1 MELFNLC
8 LVIFFGRVLDM
19 SLCTI
24 RTIMTVRDKSLLAA
38 FIGLFESFIWF
49 TVVRQALESSVDGL
63 EIALVYGLGFA
74 AGTFLGGII
83 TRKFLVFDLYI
94 QIVTSNRNEELIHA
108 LRDEGFAVSVV
119 NVNSSEF
126 GGEKYMIF
134 SKIKSKNFDVF
145 KSLVNSFD
153 EHAFI
158 MVQDTKYVFNGY
170 NGK

>member
-1 MELFNLC
+1 MELFKLC
-8 LVIFFGRVLDM
+8 IVVFLGRVFDM

-24 RTIMTVRDKSLLAA
+24 RTILSVREKSLLAA
-38 FIGLFESFIWF
+38 IIGLVESFIWF
-49 TVVRQALESSVDGL
+49 TVVRQALSSSISGW

-74 AGTFLGGII
+74 VGTYLGGLI

-94 QIVTSNRNEELIHA
+94 QVVTSGRNDKLVHA
-108 LRDEGFAVSVV
+108 LRGEGFAVTVI

-126 GGEKYMIF
+126 GDEKYMIF
-134 SKIKSKNFDVF
+134 SKIKSKNLKAF
-145 KSLVNSFD
+145 KALIHSFD

-170 NGK
+170 DRR